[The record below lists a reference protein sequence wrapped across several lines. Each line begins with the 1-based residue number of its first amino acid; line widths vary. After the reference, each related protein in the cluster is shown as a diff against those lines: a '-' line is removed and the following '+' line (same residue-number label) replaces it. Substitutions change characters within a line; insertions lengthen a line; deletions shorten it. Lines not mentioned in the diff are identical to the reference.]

1 MLMLRLMSPG
11 DPVNHDQLFKELL
24 RLFFG
29 DFVDAFLPEAAQY
42 LDKKSVQFLDK
53 EILGL
58 PQQGERHEVDLVAKC
73 QFRGE
78 PSFFLVHLENQAQ
91 KQAEFAGRMFQY
103 FALLYQKHGLPVYPV
118 VVFSHPSQAEEP
130 DFFQIALPDLT
141 VLQFRF
147 KVIQLARLS
156 WRDFL
161 ARKNPAVCALMSKM
175 GISKAERVRVK
186 LECLRMLLTLK
197 VDPVK
202 QHFLGVFIDTYL
214 RLNEAEALQFK
225 AEAGKLLAVQ
235 ETKKIMKLMTSWEEK
250 GMARGLETGM
260 ARGLET
266 GMARGLETGLE
277 QGRQEGRK
285 EGLEKGLQA
294 GQLAVVNRLL
304 ERRFGVLAP
313 RMRAR
318 LKKLSSGQLEGL
330 TDALLDF
337 RSKADLDAW
346 LAQNG

>member
-1 MLMLRLMSPG
+1 MSPG

-58 PQQGERHEVDLVAKC
+58 PQQGERHVVDLVAKC
-73 QFRGE
+73 QFQGT
-78 PSFFLVHLENQAQ
+78 PACFLVHIENQAQ

-103 FALLYQKHGLPVYPV
+103 FSLLYQKHGLPVYPV
-118 VVFSHPSQAEEP
+118 VVFSHPSQAAER
-130 DFFQIALPDLT
+130 DFLQISLPDLT

-156 WRDFL
+156 WKDFL
-161 ARKNPAVCALMSKM
+161 QQKNPAVCALMSKM
-175 GISKAERVRVK
+175 GISKEERVRVK

-235 ETKKIMKLMTSWEEK
+235 EAKKIMKLMTSWEEK
-250 GMARGLETGM
+250 GMARGLETG
-260 ARGLET
+260 L
-266 GMARGLETGLE
+266 ARGLETGLE
-277 QGRQEGRK
+277 QGRQEGRR
-285 EGLEKGLQA
+285 EGLQE

-346 LAQNG
+346 LVQNG